1 MSNPK
6 RYTITSALPYANGPV
21 HIGHLAGAYIPADI
35 YVRYLRMR
43 YGKEN
48 VLFVCGSDEHGV
60 PITLKAR
67 KEGVSPQEIVDR
79 YHNIIKKSF
88 AEFGISFD
96 IYHRTSDPLH
106 HETAAEFFKQ
116 LHAEDVFIKKESEQ
130 YFDEEANQFL
140 ADRYITGTC
149 PNCKNPNAYGDQC
162 EKCGSSLSPL
172 ELINPASTLSGSK
185 PVRKKTTHWYLP
197 LDKMQSEWLGD
208 WILNESERPETWKK
222 HVLGQ
227 CKSWLDTG
235 LHPRAVTRDLSWGVQ
250 VPVENADDKVLYVW
264 FDAPIG
270 YISAT
275 KAWAKENGQD
285 WKPWWQD
292 EGSKLV
298 HFIGKD
304 NIVFH
309 CIIFPAMLKAQGDYI
324 LPTNV
329 PANQFLNLEGEK
341 MSTSRG
347 WTVWLNEYLERFPDM
362 EYALRYALIANMPEN
377 KDSDFSWKELQERNN
392 NELVANVG
400 NFINRVAVLSHKYFD
415 GKVQSLENLEAAD
428 QTLLAAVADTYE
440 SVAQKLERYEFKAAL
455 QDVLAFSSM
464 GNKYL
469 ADTEPWKKVKTDEA
483 RTGQILAVATQLF
496 GHLGFL
502 LEPFLPKSAAKIR
515 AMLSLEL
522 EENVW
527 QRETI
532 IVPSGSAMASPEL
545 LFRKI
550 EDEEVSS
557 ELARLEAVRA
567 AKVAAAASEQKHV
580 PVKPLIQ
587 FEDFTKLDLRVGTI
601 TEASKVPKANKL
613 LQLQVDLGFEM
624 RTIVSGIAEQ
634 FSPEDVL
641 GKQVSVV
648 VNLAPRKIR
657 GVESQG
663 MILFAEEADGTLRF
677 LNPNESSGNG
687 ICIA

>member
-1 MSNPK
+1 VNKPK
-6 RYTITSALPYANGPV
+6 RYTITSALPYTNGPI

-43 YGKEN
+43 YGDEN

-60 PITLKAR
+60 PITLKAI
-67 KEGVSPQEIVDR
+67 KEEVSPQEIVDR

-88 AEFGISFD
+88 EDFGISFNM
-96 IYHRTSDPLH
+96 YHRTSDPLH
-106 HETAAEFFKQ
+106 HETASDFFKK
-116 LHAEDVFIKKESEQ
+116 LHDAGDFIKMEKEQ
-130 YFDEEANQFL
+130 YYDEEAGQFL
-140 ADRYITGTC
+140 ADRYISGTC
-149 PNCKNPNAYGDQC
+149 PNCKNENAYGDQC
-162 EKCGSSLSPL
+162 ESCGSSLSPL
-172 ELINPASTLSGSK
+172 DLINPRSTLSGSD
-185 PVRKKTTHWYLP
+185 PVLKNTTHWYLP
-197 LDKMQSEWLGD
+197 LDKMQNDWLEEW
-208 WILNESERPETWKK
+208 IKNESDRPEPWKK

-235 LHPRAVTRDLSWGVQ
+235 LNPRAVTRDLSWGVQ
-250 VPVENADDKVLYVW
+250 VPVEGAEDKVLYVW

-275 KAWAKENGQD
+275 KAWAQENKQD
-285 WKPWWQD
+285 WKKWWQD
-292 EGSKLV
+292 EDSKLV

-309 CIIFPAMLKAQGDYI
+309 CIIFPAMLKAHGDYV
-324 LPTNV
+324 LPTNI
-329 PANQFLNLEGEK
+329 PANQFLNLEGDK

-347 WTVWLNEYLERFPDM
+347 WTVWLHEYLERFPDM
-362 EYALRYALIANMPEN
+362 EYALRYALISSMPEN

-400 NFINRVAVLSHKYFD
+400 NFINRVAVLSHKYFE
-415 GKVQSLENLEAAD
+415 GKVQSLENLASIDKDLFKAI
-428 QTLLAAVADTYE
+428 QDTYD
-440 SVAQKLERYEFKAAL
+440 SVAKKLESYEFKSGL
-455 QDVLAFSSM
+455 QDVMALSSL

-469 ADTEPWKKVKTDEA
+469 AETEPWKTIKTDEA
-483 RTGQILAVATQLF
+483 RTGQMLAVCMQLL

-502 LEPFLPKSAAKIR
+502 LEPFLPRPAAKIR
-515 AMLSLEL
+515 AMLSLDL
-522 EENVW
+522 EKETW
-527 QRETI
+527 QRDVILAPT
-532 IVPSGSAMASPEL
+532 GSAIASPEL

-550 EDEEVSS
+550 EDAEVEA
-557 ELARLEAVRA
+557 ELTKLEATR
-567 AKVAAAASEQKHV
+567 SEMLATKANEPIHV
-580 PVKPLIQ
+580 PVKPLIR

-601 TEASKVPKANKL
+601 IEASKVLKTKKL
-613 LQLQVDLGFEM
+613 LQLQVDLGFET
-624 RTIVSGIAEQ
+624 RTIVSGIAEHFQ
-634 FSPEDVL
+634 PEEVV

-663 MILFAEEADGTLRF
+663 MILFAEEDDGILRF
-677 LNPNESSGNG
+677 LNPAEKSGNG